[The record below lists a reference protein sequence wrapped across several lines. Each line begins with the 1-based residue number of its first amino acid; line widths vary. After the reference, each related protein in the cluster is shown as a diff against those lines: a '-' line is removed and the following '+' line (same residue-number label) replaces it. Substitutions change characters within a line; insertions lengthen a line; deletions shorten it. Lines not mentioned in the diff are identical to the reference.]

1 MILLKGE
8 GLHLLGGGD
17 PLGPAPGEAAPGE
30 AHNCNPNEP
39 HPCNSNGSAT
49 SL

>member
-17 PLGPAPGEAAPGE
+17 PLGPAPGEA
-30 AHNCNPNEP
+30 HNCNPNEP
-39 HPCNSNGSAT
+39 HPCNSNGSAA